1 MTEKE
6 AQKKIAACKKLQGMT
21 VGDIIKSQRFTDNL
35 AAYIS
40 AQREDRKAIQKSYA
54 AMRKLGS
61 TRGLKL
67 PAHVIDRLMD
77 LSVTDFAA
85 EYGRIID
92 HRSERP
98 AAERK
103 YIQQLGGQAYN
114 LTIAQ
119 YVIEEFPETK
129 NYFFPKHETN

>member
-6 AQKKIAACKKLQGMT
+6 AQKKIAACKELQGMT

-92 HRSERP
+92 HESERP

-103 YIQQLGGQAYN
+103 YIYQLGLQAYN
-114 LTIAQ
+114 VTIAQ
-119 YVIEEFPETK
+119 AVVDEFPELK
-129 NYFFPKHETN
+129 DYLFPKSETN